1 MSSIEANGLRFAYL
15 EWGSGPL
22 VLLFHGFPDT
32 PHTWDALGPALAAA
46 GFRAVAPFMRGYAP
60 TAVPER
66 DADSRVLGED
76 VLALMRALGAEKAPI
91 VGHDWGA
98 EAVFAAAG
106 LGPERVEKLVTVGI
120 PARPAIPQ
128 TLKVAWAARHFLT
141 LRLPGALSRFMAN
154 DFAEVDVLCRR
165 WSPTWKF
172 GPEELAPVKKA
183 LAERANANAAL
194 GYYRAVMALTPDF
207 LKRPIAMP
215 SLAVC
220 GADDPAL
227 AVSAFENARRC
238 YASTYQV
245 VAIPGG
251 HFCHRESPDAFV
263 KAVVGFL
270 KGT

>member
-1 MSSIEANGLRFAYL
+1 MSFVDANGLRFGYL

-22 VLLFHGFPDT
+22 VLMFHGFPDT
-32 PHTWDALGPALAAA
+32 AHTWDALGPALASA

-60 TAVPER
+60 TAVPDG
-66 DADSRVLGED
+66 DADTRVLGQD
-76 VLALMRALGAEKAPI
+76 VLALISALGADKACV

-106 LGPERVEKLVTVGI
+106 LGPERVEKLVTVAI
-120 PARPAIPQ
+120 PARPAIPWSP
-128 TLKVAWAARHFLT
+128 TLAWDARHFIT
-141 LRLPGALSRFMAN
+141 LRLPGAVSRFMAD
-154 DFAEVDVLCRR
+154 DFAMVDVLCRR

-194 GYYRAVMALTPDF
+194 GYYRATQVLTPEF
-207 LKRPIAMP
+207 LRRPVSMP

-227 AVSAFENARRC
+227 SPADFEAARRC

-245 VAIPGG
+245 VSVPGG